1 MQIKFAKFFALM
13 LAAMMVFCVVAGCQ
27 PQNPTGGDQQTNP
40 PATDTP
46 SDPNAGTDPVAPV
59 EVNYEDVDENDAI
72 VHQDFT
78 SVYKKIGS
86 KITIDMVEEDEDGI
100 ATVTYEG
107 KTYELGIDFLSMAM
121 VYNATTED
129 EYNQWWMA
137 YIERWNQL
145 VPDIPLY
152 SNYYYDVYNANIENF
167 VTSPFF
173 GPANAILYA
182 NIKGY

>member
-1 MQIKFAKFFALM
+1 
-13 LAAMMVFCVVAGCQ
+13 
-27 PQNPTGGDQQTNP
+27 
-40 PATDTP
+40 
-46 SDPNAGTDPVAPV
+46 
-59 EVNYEDVDENDAI
+59 
-72 VHQDFT
+72 
-78 SVYKKIGS
+78 
-86 KITIDMVEEDEDGI
+86 
-100 ATVTYEG
+100 
-107 KTYELGIDFLSMAM
+107 
-121 VYNATTED
+121 
-129 EYNQWWMA
+129 MA

>member
-1 MQIKFAKFFALM
+1 MADYSSNKVKDPYD
-13 LAAMMVFCVVAGCQ
+13 AAF
-27 PQNPTGGDQQTNP
+27 PYDQS
-40 PATDTP
+40 A
-46 SDPNAGTDPVAPV
+46 
-59 EVNYEDVDENDAI
+59 E
-72 VHQDFT
+72 
-78 SVYKKIGS
+78 KL
-86 KITIDMVEEDEDGI
+86 
-100 ATVTYEG
+100 TYEEAMAASDG
-107 KTYELGIDFLSMAM
+107 KLGMDYLSMAM
-121 VYNATTED
+121 VYNATTVD

-145 VPDIPLY
+145 LPDIPLY